1 MTRLRTDTSEQFRD
15 LAEQTTTESK
25 RSFDKMNAATSE
37 AANIMQNS
45 FSSSL
50 KGMQEYNSKFMEFA
64 QANAK
69 AAGEFAQRLS
79 GIKSPSDFIALWTEL
94 TQQQLTTMT
103 EQTKELAGLAQKVM
117 LATADPLR
125 KGFTPLSD

>member
-1 MTRLRTDTSEQFRD
+1 
-15 LAEQTTTESK
+15 
-25 RSFDKMNAATSE
+25 MNAATSE

-50 KGMQEYNSKFMEFA
+50 KGMQEYNSKFMEFT

-79 GIKSPSDFIALWTEL
+79 GVKSPSEFIAVWTEL

-117 LATADPLR
+117 LATAEPLR
-125 KGFTPLSD
+125 KGFTQVSE